1 MAVFIMHKRHVFFY
15 KFLRP
20 LIIIFLFIKFGYR
33 SKKARELPETYLVL
47 SNHTTDFDFL
57 MVASSFSDQMYF
69 VGSEHIARWKWLYG
83 IVTYC
88 FGLVTRSK
96 GTTASS
102 TVLEMLRLLR
112 SGHNVCLFAEGS
124 RCWDG
129 VTGPILPSTGKVLK
143 KARCGL
149 VTYRIEGG
157 YFASPRWSG
166 SNTRR
171 GYVYGAPVNIY
182 TAEQLAAMTADEIN
196 AAINRDLYEDAYAR
210 QLANPSTYKGKGLAE
225 SMENFLFV
233 CPQCGTL
240 DTIRSH
246 GDTVSCTTCGLSF
259 RYDQYGMLDGLPFR
273 TMKELA
279 AWQQTQVDKAA
290 SAGVTY
296 TAPSATLQR
305 IENHQEIALSRGSVS
320 MNGST
325 LVCGNVEIPMDSIT
339 NFDIHGKRGLV
350 FSTSDGYYELKP
362 DAPANA
368 LKFHLLHRAY
378 KERTKTR

>member
-1 MAVFIMHKRHVFFY
+1 MPKRHVIFY
-15 KFLRP
+15 QLLRP
-20 LIIIFLFIKFGYR
+20 LIVVFLFFKFNYR
-33 SKKARELPETYLVL
+33 FKKAKELPETYLVL

-69 VGSEHIARWKWLYG
+69 VGSEHIARWKWLYA

-112 SGHNVCLFAEGS
+112 GGHNVCLFAEGS

-129 VTGPILPSTGKVLK
+129 VTGPILPATGKILK

-166 SNTRR
+166 RTRR
-171 GYVYGAPVNIY
+171 GRVYGAPVNIY
-182 TAEQLAAMTADEIN
+182 TAEDLAAMTADEIN
-196 AAINRDLYEDAYAR
+196 AVINRDLYEDAYAR
-210 QLANPSTYKGKGLAE
+210 QLEAPSPYKGRGLAE
-225 SMENFLFV
+225 GMENLLFI
-233 CPQCGTL
+233 CPECGRV
-240 DTIRSH
+240 DTIRSQ
-246 GDTVSCTTCGLSF
+246 GDTVSCSACSMSF
-259 RYDQYGMLDGLPFR
+259 RYDTHGMLEGIPFR
-273 TMKELA
+273 TVKELA
-279 AWQQTQVDKAA
+279 DWQKAQVAQAA
-290 SAGVTY
+290 AAGEAY
-296 TAPSATLQR
+296 TAPSATLR
-305 IENHQEIALSRGSVS
+305 RVENHEETILAQGSVS
-320 MNGST
+320 MDSDT
-325 LVCGNVEIPMDSIT
+325 LTCADTVFPMESIT

-350 FSTSDGYYELKP
+350 FSTADGYYELKP

-368 LKFHLLHRAY
+368 LKFFLLYNACR
-378 KERTKTR
+378 ELTKVR